1 MKRLEVKN
9 LHKKFDNIEV
19 LKGVSFE
26 LNQGDVIS
34 IIGSSGSGKTTLLR
48 CLNFLELPDKGEIA
62 IDDRTLFDGLIDTK
76 LTYNELAQRRKPFGL
91 VFQNF
96 NLFPHYNVMQNI
108 TIAPTLDL
116 PRKIREYKS
125 QLFEEI
131 KPTNANEIKKLS
143 EKKKKTLKILKD
155 YIFEK
160 LNKKS
165 DEIAEEKNILKTKV
179 QDLRDKSKLLK
190 VIAKKTIKD
199 TPEKKDE
206 IQNKLNQDLESNKKM
221 IQFYKEQSNTKI
233 ESLTLELKKIKND
246 IVSENVS
253 EEKKKKIAEY
263 KKEIEGYKERI
274 QSLKNEESKYQK
286 KISTLKSEIKELK
299 EKKTDKD
306 IEAINQ
312 KKQEI
317 ESIKKEEKCRIEELN
332 KQVKKM
338 AEEYKKEIES
348 KTEAILKRVGLFER
362 SKAYPC
368 ELSGGQQQ
376 RVAIARAL
384 AMSPE
389 ILCFDEPTSALD
401 PELTCEVL
409 NVIKD
414 LKKDKITMIVVT
426 HEMEFARS
434 VSDKVIFMADGIIE
448 EVGTPEEIFGNPKSE
463 KLKQFLNKSLE
474 L

>member
-62 IDDRTLFDGLIDTK
+62 IDDRTLFDSLIDTK
-76 LTYNELAQRRKPFGL
+76 LTYNELAQRRKSFGL

-96 NLFPHYNVMQNI
+96 NLFPHYNVKQNI
-108 TIAPTLDL
+108 IIAPTLDL
-116 PRKIREYKS
+116 SRRIREYRS

-131 KPTNANEIKKLS
+131 KPANINEIKKLS
-143 EKKKKTLKILKD
+143 EKIKKTLRILND
-155 YIFEK
+155 YIFEEFNEK
-160 LNKKS
+160 I
-165 DEIAEEKNILKTKV
+165 DEINNETRILKSRV
-179 QDLRDKSKLLK
+179 NDLRDKSKLLK
-190 VIAKKTIKD
+190 SIAKKSIKD
-199 TPEKKDE
+199 TKGNKDE
-206 IQNKLNQDLESNKKM
+206 IQYKLNQDLESNNKM
-221 IQFYKEQSNTKI
+221 IQFYKEQSKTKI
-233 ESLTLELKKIKND
+233 ESLNAELKKIKED
-246 IVSENVS
+246 ILKGNIA
-253 EEKKKKIAEY
+253 EEKKIKIAEY
-263 KKEIEGYKERI
+263 EKIVEEYKNNVRN
-274 QSLKNEESKYQK
+274 LKNEKSKYQQ
-286 KISTLKSEIKELK
+286 KISILKSEIKELK
-299 EKKTDKD
+299 GQNNID
-306 IEAINQ
+306 IEVINK

-317 ESIKKEEKCRIEELN
+317 ELIRKGKKHRIEEIN
-332 KQVKKM
+332 IQVKRKT
-338 AEEYKKEIES
+338 EEYKKEIES
-348 KTEAILKRVGLFER
+348 KAEFILKRVGLFER
-362 SKAYPC
+362 AKAYPC

-384 AMSPE
+384 AMSPD

-414 LKKDKITMIVVT
+414 LKKDNITMIVVT

-448 EVGTPEEIFGNPKSE
+448 EEGTPEEIFNNPKSE

>member
-26 LNQGDVIS
+26 LDQGDVIS

-62 IDDRTLFDGLIDTK
+62 IDDRTLFDSLIDTK

-96 NLFPHYNVMQNI
+96 NLFPHYNIMQNI
-108 TIAPTLDL
+108 TIAPILDL

-143 EKKKKTLKILKD
+143 EKKKKILKILKD
-155 YIFEK
+155 YIYEK
-160 LNKKS
+160 FNKKS
-165 DEIAEEKNILKTKV
+165 DEIAEEKNTLKNKV

-190 VIAKKTIKD
+190 VIAKKTIKE

-206 IQNKLNQDLESNKKM
+206 IQNKLNQDLKSNKKM

-233 ESLTLELKKIKND
+233 ESLTFELKKIKND

-253 EEKKKKIAEY
+253 EEKKTKIAEY

-286 KISTLKSEIKELK
+286 KVSILKSEIKELK

>member
-62 IDDRTLFDGLIDTK
+62 IDDRTLFDDLIDTK

-160 LNKKS
+160 FNKKS
-165 DEIAEEKNILKTKV
+165 DEIAEEKNTLKTKV

-448 EVGTPEEIFGNPKSE
+448 EVGTSEEIFGNPKSE

-474 L
+474 V

>member
-62 IDDRTLFDGLIDTK
+62 IDDRTLFDSLIDTK

-96 NLFPHYNVMQNI
+96 NLFPHYNIMQNI
-108 TIAPTLDL
+108 TIAPILDL

-143 EKKKKTLKILKD
+143 EKKKKILKILKD
-155 YIFEK
+155 YIYEK
-160 LNKKS
+160 FNKKS
-165 DEIAEEKNILKTKV
+165 DEIAEEKNTLKNKV

-190 VIAKKTIKD
+190 VIAKKTIKE

-206 IQNKLNQDLESNKKM
+206 IQNKLNQDLKSNKKM

-233 ESLTLELKKIKND
+233 ESLTFELKKIKND

-253 EEKKKKIAEY
+253 EEKKTKIAEY

-286 KISTLKSEIKELK
+286 KVSILKSEIKELK

>member
-1 MKRLEVKN
+1 M
-9 LHKKFDNIEV
+9 
-19 LKGVSFE
+19 
-26 LNQGDVIS
+26 
-34 IIGSSGSGKTTLLR
+34 
-48 CLNFLELPDKGEIA
+48 
-62 IDDRTLFDGLIDTK
+62 
-76 LTYNELAQRRKPFGL
+76 
-91 VFQNF
+91 
-96 NLFPHYNVMQNI
+96 
-108 TIAPTLDL
+108 
-116 PRKIREYKS
+116 
-125 QLFEEI
+125 
-131 KPTNANEIKKLS
+131 
-143 EKKKKTLKILKD
+143 KD

-160 LNKKS
+160 FNKKS
-165 DEIAEEKNILKTKV
+165 DEIAEAKNTLKTKV

-263 KKEIEGYKERI
+263 KKEIEGYKECI

-299 EKKTDKD
+299 KKKIDKD

-448 EVGTPEEIFGNPKSE
+448 EVGAPEEIFGNPKSE

>member
-143 EKKKKTLKILKD
+143 EKKKKALKILKD

-160 LNKKS
+160 FNKKS
-165 DEIAEEKNILKTKV
+165 DEIVEEKNTLKTKV

-190 VIAKKTIKD
+190 VIAKTTIKD

-221 IQFYKEQSNTKI
+221 IQFHKEQSNTKI

-299 EKKTDKD
+299 EKKIDKD

-332 KQVKKM
+332 KQVKKI

>member
-62 IDDRTLFDGLIDTK
+62 IDDRTLFDSLIDTK

-96 NLFPHYNVMQNI
+96 NLFPHYNIMQNT
-108 TIAPTLDL
+108 TIAPILDL

-143 EKKKKTLKILKD
+143 EKKKKILKILKD
-155 YIFEK
+155 YIYEK
-160 LNKKS
+160 FNKKS
-165 DEIAEEKNILKTKV
+165 DEIAEEKNTLKNKV

-190 VIAKKTIKD
+190 VIAKKTIKE

-206 IQNKLNQDLESNKKM
+206 IQNKLNQDLKSNKKM

-233 ESLTLELKKIKND
+233 ESLTFELKKIKND

-253 EEKKKKIAEY
+253 EEKKTKIAEY

-286 KISTLKSEIKELK
+286 KVSILKSEIKELK

>member
-1 MKRLEVKN
+1 MERLEVKN
-9 LHKKFDNIEV
+9 LYKKFDNIEV

-34 IIGSSGSGKTTLLR
+34 IIGSSGSGKTTVLR

-62 IDDRTLFDGLIDTK
+62 IDDRTLFDGLIDKK

-96 NLFPHYNVMQNI
+96 NLFPHYSVMQNI
-108 TIAPTLDL
+108 TIAPILDL

-160 LNKKS
+160 FNKKS
-165 DEIAEEKNILKTKV
+165 DEIAEEKNKLRTKV

-190 VIAKKTIKD
+190 VIAKKIIKD

-221 IQFYKEQSNTKI
+221 IQFYKEQSKTKI
-233 ESLTLELKKIKND
+233 ELLTLELKEIKND
-246 IVSENVS
+246 IESENVS

-263 KKEIEGYKERI
+263 KKEIKGYKERI
-274 QSLKNEESKYQK
+274 QSLKNEESEYQK
-286 KISTLKSEIKELK
+286 KVNTLKSEIKELK

-448 EVGTPEEIFGNPKSE
+448 EVGTPEEIFSNPKSE